1 MSRHHSV
8 ATFRAIGTTVYVGV
22 RDADELRLAR
32 RLAAEILVDVD
43 EVCSRFRADSH
54 LSRVNASPGSWVE
67 VDPLLVAAVGIAVDA
82 ARQTEGLVHPLLGR
96 PLVQLGYDRDFDELV
111 EVEHESP
118 VEVPPLDAWRQI
130 ALDRSGR
137 LRIPAGTALDLGA
150 TGKAWAADLVATA
163 YEQNLCGS
171 AVISVGGD
179 LRIANPDGTPWTVAV
194 SERPDEAATLVA
206 LEAGGM
212 ATSTTQV
219 RRWTRAGARRHHVI
233 DPRTGLPAAERWRT
247 VTATGATATAAN
259 TASTAAIVLGDA
271 APEWLARRSVSARL
285 VAHDGAVRPV
295 GAWPAEVASAA
306 TTRSVA

>member
-1 MSRHHSV
+1 MSTV

-43 EVCSRFRADSH
+43 EVCSRFRADSD

-67 VDPLLVAAVGIAVDA
+67 VDPLLSAAVDIAIGA
-82 ARQTEGLVHPLLGR
+82 ARQTGGLVHPLLGR

-111 EVEHESP
+111 EVEHEAP
-118 VEVPPLDAWRQI
+118 VETPGIDAWCEI
-130 ALDRSGR
+130 ARDGSGR
-137 LRIPAGTALDLGA
+137 LRIPPGTALDLGA
-150 TGKAWAADLVATA
+150 TGKAWAADLIATA

-179 LRIANPDGTPWTVAV
+179 LRIASPDGTPWLVAV
-194 SERPDEAATLVA
+194 SERPGDEGTLVA
-206 LEAGGM
+206 LDSGGM

-219 RRWTRAGARRHHVI
+219 RRWTRAGTRRHHVI

-247 VTATGATATAAN
+247 VTATGTTCTAAN
-259 TASTAAIVLGDA
+259 TASTAAIVLGEA
-271 APEWLARRSVSARL
+271 APDWLASRSVTARL
-285 VAHDGAVRPV
+285 VAHDGSVHRV
-295 GAWPAEVASAA
+295 GAWPAVTDRSPVE
-306 TTRSVA
+306 RSVA

>member
-1 MSRHHSV
+1 MSRTHSV

-22 RDADELRLAR
+22 RDAAELRLAR
-32 RLAAEILVDVD
+32 RIAAETLVDVD
-43 EVCSRFRADSH
+43 EVCSRFRADSD
-54 LSRVNASPGSWVE
+54 LSRVNASPGRWVE
-67 VDPLLVAAVGIAVDA
+67 VDPLLVTAVEIAVDA

-96 PLVQLGYDRDFDELV
+96 PLVQLGYDQDFDELV
-111 EVEHESP
+111 EVEHQYP
-118 VEVPPLDAWRQI
+118 VETPGINAWRQI

-137 LRIPAGTALDLGA
+137 VRIPVCTALDLGA

-163 YEQNLCGS
+163 YERNLCGS

-194 SERPDEAATLVA
+194 SERPDAEPTLVR
-206 LEAGGM
+206 LDSGGM
-212 ATSTTQV
+212 ATSSTQV
-219 RRWTRAGARRHHVI
+219 RRWTRAGTRRHHVI
-233 DPRTGLPAAERWRT
+233 DPRTGLPATERWRT
-247 VTATGATATAAN
+247 VTATGPTCIAAN

-271 APEWLARRSVSARL
+271 APEWLAGRSVSARL